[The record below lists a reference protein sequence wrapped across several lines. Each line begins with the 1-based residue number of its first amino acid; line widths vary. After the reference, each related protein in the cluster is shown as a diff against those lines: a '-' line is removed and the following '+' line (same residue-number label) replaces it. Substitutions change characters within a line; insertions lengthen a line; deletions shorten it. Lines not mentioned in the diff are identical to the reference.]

1 MNAVERL
8 AELLLDRLGVNG
20 PPDLSTIATKIGLR
34 IKEVEADG
42 FDGTLV
48 RAQDSPKG
56 IVAINSRIREYTR
69 KRFAIGHEIGHYLIP
84 HHQRLENVCR
94 PNSIER
100 WHPGI
105 SQTER
110 EANEFSAELLLPR
123 KIVAPLFGL
132 NDPSLQQIRKVANY
146 FSTSLTATVHRF
158 VELTDRPCCLVWSE
172 QNRTRW
178 YVPSATFRIPLPI
191 SELPSP
197 YSMAAKL
204 FAGQRVPDEF
214 VEVPQ
219 DTWLNRWDAHRVR
232 RVLEHSV
239 PLPSYEAVLSFLEFE
254 LEQEHSEDEE
264 TSELLEEL
272 DPNRYDSV
280 IRRKPTFG
288 STTIYH
294 SLP

>member
-1 MNAVERL
+1 VNAVEKL

-20 PPDLSTIATKIGLR
+20 PPDLFAIAIKIGLR
-34 IKEVEADG
+34 IKEVEVDG

-48 RAQDSPKG
+48 RALDAPKG
-56 IVAINSRIREYTR
+56 IIAINSRIREYTR

-84 HHQRLENVCR
+84 HHQHLENVCR
-94 PNSIER
+94 PNTIER
-100 WHPGI
+100 WHSGI

-132 NDPSLQQIRKVANY
+132 NDPTLERIRKVAAE
-146 FSTSLTATVHRF
+146 FSTSLTATAYRF
-158 VELTDRPCCLVWSE
+158 VELTDKPCCLVWSE
-172 QNRTRW
+172 RNRTQW
-178 YVPSATFRIPLPI
+178 YVPSATFRIPLPV

-197 YSMAAKL
+197 HSMAAKL
-204 FAGQRVPDEF
+204 FAGEHAPDQF

-239 PLPSYEAVLSFLEFE
+239 ALSSYKAVLSFLEFE
-254 LEQEHSEDEE
+254 LEHEKYEDDER
-264 TSELLEEL
+264 SELLAEL

-280 IRRKPTFG
+280 TRRKPT
-288 STTIYH
+288 
-294 SLP
+294 